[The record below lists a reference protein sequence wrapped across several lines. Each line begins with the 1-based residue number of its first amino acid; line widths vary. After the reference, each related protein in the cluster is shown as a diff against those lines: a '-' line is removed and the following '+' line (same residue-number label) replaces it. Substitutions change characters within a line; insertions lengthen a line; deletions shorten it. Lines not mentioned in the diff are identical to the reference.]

1 MPLTRFGEFVRI
13 LRIKR
18 REVMRDMAKEL
29 GVRVSFLSDVENGKK
44 NPPVDWLDKIT
55 AAYKLS
61 FDEERE
67 LEAAIEESKTQYKI
81 STKNAGITQR
91 KLAAIFAR
99 SINELDDDTAVEII
113 NILRIKPSGYRR

>member
-1 MPLTRFGEFVRI
+1 MPLTRFGEFARI
-13 LRIKR
+13 LRVRR
-18 REVMRDMAKEL
+18 REVMRDMAKKL

-81 STKNAGITQR
+81 STKKTGITQR

-113 NILRIKPSGYRR
+113 NILSKEKD